1 MKAFCLGCAIVLTL
15 TGCSAPSETP
25 QVKNAEEAPK
35 IQTRKGMEVMG
46 AEAQLTE
53 AGMQGD
59 SRVGSKL
66 QD

>member
-1 MKAFCLGCAIVLTL
+1 MKAAVYSCLLVGSIV
-15 TGCSAPSETP
+15 GCSMVAEEP

-35 IQTRKGMEVMG
+35 VQTRKGMEVMG